1 MNFELE
7 ITFADG
13 TTKIVQVKAQDIV
26 AFEQHFD
33 MSMADLEKNV
43 RLTHLFFMGH
53 SALKREGE
61 KKSFDDWLAGVDMV
75 QATDS
80 KKAN

>member
-7 ITFADG
+7 ITYADG
-13 TTKIVQVKAQDIV
+13 TTKTVQVKAKDIV
-26 AFEQHFD
+26 AFEQEFD
-33 MSMADLEKNV
+33 MSMAELEKSV
-43 RLTHLFFMGH
+43 RMTHLFFMAH
-53 SALKREGE
+53 SVCKREGE

-75 QATDS
+75 QATDP